1 MAENNQPTPA
11 GAAKKFFTLLRL
23 EKKDISTIYVY
34 AILAGLVNFAT
45 PLGIQTIIS
54 FVLAGSLST
63 SIIVLIVMVVV
74 AVFIGGLLQVR
85 QMQVIEKIQQKIFVR
100 YSLEFANRLP
110 KLDIEKMSSYYLPE
124 LVNRFFDTASLQK
137 GIEKLLLDIPS
148 AVIQILFGVVLLSL
162 YHPVFIGFGVVLLVL
177 LYFILRNTLPT
188 GFAANVE
195 SSDYKYKTAAW
206 LEEMARV
213 VKTFKYSKGTSLN
226 IEKADG
232 YISNYLDSH
241 TIYFKILVTQFWSLI
256 GFKVIIT
263 ASMLIVGSILL
274 VDQQINIGQ
283 FIAADIVIIMVIG
296 SVEKLITNLDKIY
309 DVLTAVEK
317 LSKITDCEIE
327 KDGTQKIADLHKG
340 IELEFRN
347 LEYSYDFGNPV
358 LKDINFTVEP
368 GKTICIYGNSGS
380 GKTTILRL
388 LTGAYK
394 SFKGSLF
401 VDAISIN
408 NYNLE
413 SLRSVT
419 GILLTQQD
427 IFQGTLLENITMG
440 NKSYDEV
447 ELKSLVELCG
457 LTKFV
462 QSLPKGFDTML
473 DTAGNRLPAK
483 IKQSILLIRALLG
496 KRRLLLL
503 EEPFLH
509 LEETEKNKIM
519 EFILK
524 NSSATTILTTT
535 DFNIAKACDQ
545 VIVIENGV
553 IVNQGSSKNV
563 AASLI
568 K

>member
-1 MAENNQPTPA
+1 MATQPEQSPA
-11 GAAKKFFTLLRL
+11 LAAKKLFALLRL
-23 EKKDISTIYVY
+23 EKKDISTIYIY
-34 AILAGLVNFAT
+34 ALLAGLVGFAT

-54 FVLAGSLST
+54 FVMAGSLST
-63 SIIVLIVMVVV
+63 SIIVLIVMVVI

-110 KLDIEKMSSYYLPE
+110 RLDIEKMSSYYLPE

-148 AVIQILFGVVLLSL
+148 AVIQILFGVILLSL
-162 YHPVFIGFGVVLLVL
+162 YHPVFIGFGVVLLLL
-177 LYFILRNTLPT
+177 LYLILRNTLPT

-213 VKTFKYSKGTSLN
+213 VKTFKYSKGTSIN

-232 YISNYLDSH
+232 YVSSYLESH
-241 TIYFKILVTQFWSLI
+241 TRYFKILVTQFWSLV

-317 LSKITDCEIE
+317 LAKITESVLE
-327 KDGTQKIADLHKG
+327 QEGTQLIADDHNG
-340 IELEFRN
+340 ILLEFN
-347 LEYSYDFGNPV
+347 QVGYSYSQGNPV
-358 LKDINFTVEP
+358 LKDINFTAEP
-368 GKTICIYGNSGS
+368 GKTICIFGNSGS

-394 SFKGSLF
+394 NFNGSVL
-401 VDAISIN
+401 VDGISIS

-419 GILLTQQD
+419 GILLSQQD
-427 IFQGTLLENITMG
+427 IFQGTLLENFTMG
-440 NKSYDEV
+440 NKAYDEA
-447 ELKSLVELCG
+447 ELKNLVELCA

-462 QSLPKGFDTML
+462 QSLPQGYNTNL

-483 IKQSILLIRALLG
+483 IRQSILLIRALLG

-503 EEPFLH
+503 EEPFIH
-509 LEETEKNKIM
+509 LEETEKNKM
-519 EFILK
+519 MDFIL
-524 NSSATTILTTT
+524 NDTSTTTIMTTT
-535 DFNIAKACDQ
+535 DFKIAKACDQ
-545 VIVIENGV
+545 IIHIENGM
-553 IVNQGSSKNV
+553 IVNEGSAQQV
-563 AASLI
+563 AASII

>member
-1 MAENNQPTPA
+1 MAEHQQHTPA

-23 EKKDISTIYVY
+23 EKKDISTIYFY

-54 FVLAGSLST
+54 FVMAGSLST
-63 SIIVLIVMVVV
+63 SIVVLIVMVVV

-85 QMQVIEKIQQKIFVR
+85 QMQVIEKIQQKIFIR
-100 YSLEFANRLP
+100 FSLEFANRLP
-110 KLDIEKMSSYYLPE
+110 KLNIEKLSSYYLPE
-124 LVNRFFDTASLQK
+124 LVNRFFDIASLQK

-148 AVIQILFGVVLLSL
+148 AIIQILFGVILLSL
-162 YHPVFIGFGVVLLVL
+162 YHPVFIGFGIVLLLL
-177 LYFILRNTLPT
+177 LYLILRNTLPT

-226 IEKADG
+226 IDKADG
-232 YISNYLDSH
+232 YVASYLESH
-241 TIYFKILVTQFWSLI
+241 TRYFKILVTQFWSLV

-274 VDQQINIGQ
+274 VDQQINVGQ

-317 LSKITDCEIE
+317 LAKITESEIE
-327 KDGTQKIADLHKG
+327 QEGIQLISDAKKG
-340 IELEFRN
+340 ISIEFRN
-347 LEYSYDFGNPV
+347 VEYSYDIGNTV
-358 LKDINFTVEP
+358 LNKINFSIEP

-380 GKTTILRL
+380 GKSTILRL

-394 SFKGSLF
+394 NFKGSVLIDE
-401 VDAISIN
+401 VSIE
-408 NYNLE
+408 NYQLE

-419 GILLTQQD
+419 GILLSQQD

-440 NKSYDEV
+440 NTQYDKD
-447 ELKSLVELCG
+447 ELKILIELFE

-462 QSLPKGFDTML
+462 QNLPAGYETL
-473 DTAGNRLPAK
+473 LETAGNRLPSK
-483 IKQSILLIRALLG
+483 IKQSILLIRAFLG
-496 KRRLLLL
+496 KRRLLLM
-503 EEPFLH
+503 EEPFLN
-509 LEETEKNKIM
+509 LDESVKNKM
-519 EFILK
+519 MHFILK
-524 NSSATTILTTT
+524 DATATTIFTSS
-535 DFNIAKACDQ
+535 DISIARNCDQ
-545 VIVIENGV
+545 IIHIENGV
-553 IVNQGSSKNV
+553 VINQGPAQTIV
-563 AASLI
+563 ASLI

>member
-1 MAENNQPTPA
+1 MAEQQQPTPA

-63 SIIVLIVMVVV
+63 SIVVLIVMVVV

-85 QMQVIEKIQQKIFVR
+85 QMQVIEKIQQKIFIR
-100 YSLEFANRLP
+100 FSLEFANRLP
-110 KLDIEKMSSYYLPE
+110 KLNIEKMSSYYLPE
-124 LVNRFFDTASLQK
+124 LVNRFFDIPSLQK

-148 AVIQILFGVVLLSL
+148 AIIQILFGVILLSL
-162 YHPVFIGFGVVLLVL
+162 YHPVFIGFGIVLLLL
-177 LYFILRNTLPT
+177 LYLILKNTLPT

-213 VKTFKYSKGTSLN
+213 IKTFKYSKGTSLN
-226 IEKADG
+226 IDKADG
-232 YISNYLDSH
+232 YISSYLESH
-241 TIYFKILVTQFWSLI
+241 TRYFKILVTQFWSLV

-274 VDQQINIGQ
+274 VDQQINVGQ

-317 LSKITDCEIE
+317 LAKITESEIE
-327 KDGTQKIADLHKG
+327 QEGIQLIDDVQKG
-340 IELEFRN
+340 ISIEFRKMQ
-347 LEYSYDFGNPV
+347 YSYDIGNSV
-358 LKDINFTVEP
+358 LNNISFSVEP
-368 GKTICIYGNSGS
+368 GSKICVFGNSGS

-394 SFKGSLF
+394 NFKGSLLIDE
-401 VDAISIN
+401 VSIE
-408 NYNLE
+408 NYQLE

-419 GILLTQQD
+419 GILLSQQD
-427 IFQGTLLENITMG
+427 IFQGTLLENFTLG
-440 NKSYDEV
+440 NKQYDKE
-447 ELKSLVELCG
+447 ELKKLVELCA

-462 QSLPKGFDTML
+462 QLLPDGYETVL
-473 DTAGNRLPAK
+473 DTAGNRLPSK
-483 IKQSILLIRALLG
+483 IRQSILLIRALLG

-503 EEPFLH
+503 EEPFLN
-509 LEETEKNKIM
+509 LDQSVKEKVM
-519 EFILK
+519 EFIFK
-524 NSSATTILTTT
+524 DATSTTIFTTS
-535 DFNIAKACDQ
+535 DINIAKNFDQ
-545 VIVIENGV
+545 ILHIENGN
-553 IVNQGSSKNV
+553 IINQGAAPSV
-563 AASLI
+563 AANLI

>member
-1 MAENNQPTPA
+1 MAEQQQPTPA

-23 EKKDISTIYVY
+23 EKKDISTIYVF

-54 FVLAGSLST
+54 FVMAGSLST
-63 SIIVLIVMVVV
+63 SIVVLIVLVVV

-85 QMQVIEKIQQKIFVR
+85 QMQVIEKIQQKIFIR
-100 YSLEFANRLP
+100 FSLEFANRLP

-124 LVNRFFDTASLQK
+124 LVNRFFDIASLQK

-148 AVIQILFGVVLLSL
+148 AIIQILFGVILLSL
-162 YHPVFIGFGVVLLVL
+162 YHPVFIGFGIVLLLL
-177 LYFILRNTLPT
+177 LYLILRNTLPT

-226 IEKADG
+226 IDKADG
-232 YISNYLDSH
+232 YVSSYLESH
-241 TIYFKILVTQFWSLI
+241 TRYFKILVTQFWSLV

-263 ASMLIVGSILL
+263 ASMLIVGSVLL
-274 VDQQINIGQ
+274 VDQQINVGQ

-317 LSKITDCEIE
+317 LAKITECEIE
-327 KDGTQKIADLHKG
+327 QEGIQLIEDVQKG
-340 IELEFRN
+340 ISIEFRK
-347 LEYSYDFGNPV
+347 LKYSYDIGNPV
-358 LKDINFTVEP
+358 LNSISFSIEA
-368 GKTICIYGNSGS
+368 GKTICVYGNSGS
-380 GKTTILRL
+380 GKSTILRL

-394 SFKGSLF
+394 NFEGALLIDG
-401 VDAISIN
+401 VSIE
-408 NYNLE
+408 NYQLE

-419 GILLTQQD
+419 GIFLSQQD
-427 IFQGTLLENITMG
+427 IFQGTLLENFTMG
-440 NKSYDEV
+440 NKEYDKE
-447 ELKSLVELCG
+447 ELKSLVELFE

-462 QSLPKGFDTML
+462 QSLPGGFESML
-473 DTAGNRLPAK
+473 ETAGNRLPSK
-483 IKQSILLIRALLG
+483 IRQGILLIRALLG

-503 EEPFLH
+503 EEPFLNFDDSVKSQ
-509 LEETEKNKIM
+509 LM
-519 EFILK
+519 DFILK
-524 NSSATTILTTT
+524 DASATTFFTTS
-535 DFNIAKACDQ
+535 DINIAMKCDE
-545 VIVIENGV
+545 IIHIENGM
-553 IVNQGSSKNV
+553 IINQGSAKMV
-563 AASLI
+563 AASII

>member
-1 MAENNQPTPA
+1 MAEQHQPTPA

-54 FVLAGSLST
+54 FVMAGSLST
-63 SIIVLIVMVVV
+63 SIVVLIVMVVV

-148 AVIQILFGVVLLSL
+148 AIIQILFGVILLSL
-162 YHPVFIGFGVVLLVL
+162 YHPVFIGFGLVL
-177 LYFILRNTLPT
+177 LLLLYIILRNTLPT

-232 YISNYLDSH
+232 YVSNYLESH
-241 TIYFKILVTQFWSLI
+241 TRYFRILVTQFWSLV

-317 LSKITDCEIE
+317 LAKITESDLE
-327 KDGTQKIADLHKG
+327 KEGNIQVSNSENG
-340 IELEFRN
+340 ISIEFRK
-347 LEYSYDFGNPV
+347 LQYSYDLGNPV
-358 LKDINFTVEP
+358 LTDISFTAEP
-368 GKTICIYGNSGS
+368 GKKICIYGNSGS
-380 GKTTILRL
+380 GKSTILRL

-394 SFKGSLF
+394 NFKGSLL
-401 VDAISIN
+401 VDGVSID
-408 NYNLE
+408 NYQLE

-419 GILLTQQD
+419 GILLGQQD
-427 IFQGTLLENITMG
+427 IFQGTLLENFTMG
-440 NKSYDEV
+440 NKNYDEE
-447 ELKSLVELCG
+447 ELKNLVELCS

-462 QSLPKGFDTML
+462 QSLPQGYHTDL
-473 DTAGNRLPAK
+473 DTAGNRLPSK

-503 EEPFLH
+503 EEPFHFLD
-509 LEETEKNKIM
+509 ETEKYKMM

-524 NSSATTILTTT
+524 DTSATTILTTT
-535 DFNIAKACDQ
+535 DIHIAKSCDQ
-545 VIVIENGV
+545 VIHIENGL
-553 IVNQGSSKNV
+553 IVNYGSAQSIM
-563 AASLI
+563 ASLI

>member
-1 MAENNQPTPA
+1 MAEQQQPTPA

-63 SIIVLIVMVVV
+63 SIVVLIVMVVV

-85 QMQVIEKIQQKIFVR
+85 QMQVIEKIQQKIFIR
-100 YSLEFANRLP
+100 FSLEFANRLP
-110 KLDIEKMSSYYLPE
+110 KLNIEKMSSYYLPE
-124 LVNRFFDTASLQK
+124 LVNRFFDIPSLQK

-148 AVIQILFGVVLLSL
+148 AIIQILFGVILLSL
-162 YHPVFIGFGVVLLVL
+162 YHPVFIGFGIVLLLL
-177 LYFILRNTLPT
+177 LYLILRNTLPT

-213 VKTFKYSKGTSLN
+213 IKTFKYSKGTSLN
-226 IEKADG
+226 IDKADG
-232 YISNYLDSH
+232 YISSYLESH
-241 TIYFKILVTQFWSLI
+241 TRYFKILVTQFWSLV

-274 VDQQINIGQ
+274 VDQQINVGQ

-317 LSKITDCEIE
+317 LAKITESEIE
-327 KDGTQKIADLHKG
+327 QEGVQLIEDVQKG
-340 IELEFRN
+340 ISIEFRKMQ
-347 LEYSYDFGNPV
+347 YSYDIGNSV
-358 LKDINFTVEP
+358 LNNISFSVEP
-368 GKTICIYGNSGS
+368 GSKICVFGNSGS

-394 SFKGSLF
+394 NFKGSLLIDE
-401 VDAISIN
+401 VSIE
-408 NYNLE
+408 NYQLE

-419 GILLTQQD
+419 GILLSQQD
-427 IFQGTLLENITMG
+427 IFQGTLLENFTLG
-440 NKSYDEV
+440 NKQYDKE
-447 ELKSLVELCG
+447 ELKKLVELCE

-462 QSLPKGFDTML
+462 QLLPDGYETVL
-473 DTAGNRLPAK
+473 DTAGNRLPSK
-483 IKQSILLIRALLG
+483 IRQSILLIRALLG

-503 EEPFLH
+503 EEPFLN
-509 LEETEKNKIM
+509 LDQTVKEKVM

-524 NSSATTILTTT
+524 EATSTTIFTTS
-535 DFNIAKACDQ
+535 DINIAKNFDQ
-545 VIVIENGV
+545 ILHIENGN
-553 IVNQGSSKNV
+553 IINQGAAPSV
-563 AASLI
+563 AANLI

>member
-1 MAENNQPTPA
+1 MAENQQPTPA

-23 EKKDISTIYVY
+23 EKVDISTIYVY

-54 FVLAGSLST
+54 FVMAGSFST
-63 SIIVLIVMVVV
+63 SIVVLIVMVVV

-85 QMQVIEKIQQKIFVR
+85 QMQVIEKIQQKIFIR
-100 YSLEFANRLP
+100 FSLEFANRLP
-110 KLDIEKMSSYYLPE
+110 KLNIEKMSSYYLPE
-124 LVNRFFDTASLQK
+124 LVNRFFDIPALQK
-137 GIEKLLLDIPS
+137 GIEKLLLDVPS
-148 AVIQILFGVVLLSL
+148 AIIQILFGVILLSL
-162 YHPVFIGFGVVLLVL
+162 YHPVFIGFGIILLLL
-177 LYFILRNTLPT
+177 LYLILRNTLPT

-213 VKTFKYSKGTSLN
+213 VKTFKYSKSTSLN

-232 YISNYLDSH
+232 YISSYLESH
-241 TIYFKILVTQFWSLI
+241 TRYFKILVTQFWSLI

-317 LSKITDCEIE
+317 LAKITECEIE
-327 KDGTQKIADLHKG
+327 QEGTQLISDVQKG
-340 IELEFRN
+340 ISIEFRK
-347 LEYSYDFGNPV
+347 LEYSYESGNPV
-358 LKDINFTVEP
+358 LNQINLSIDS
-368 GKTICIYGNSGS
+368 GKKICIYGNSGS

-394 SFKGSLF
+394 KFKGTLLIDE
-401 VDAISIN
+401 VSIE
-408 NYNLE
+408 NYQLE

-419 GILLTQQD
+419 GILLNQQD
-427 IFQGTLLENITMG
+427 IFQGTLLENFTMG
-440 NKSYDEV
+440 NMQYDKE
-447 ELKSLVELCG
+447 ELKNLVDLCG

-462 QSLPKGFDTML
+462 QSLPGGYESL
-473 DTAGNRLPAK
+473 LETAGNRLPAK

-503 EEPFLH
+503 EEPFLN
-509 LEETEKNKIM
+509 LDDTVKERIM

-524 NSSATTILTTT
+524 DETATTIFTTS
-535 DFNIAKACDQ
+535 DINIAKNCDQ
-545 VIVIENGV
+545 IIHIDNG
-553 IVNQGSSKNV
+553 IIINQGSAKIV

>member
-100 YSLEFANRLP
+100 YSLQFANRLP

-177 LYFILRNTLPT
+177 LYLILRNTLPT

-232 YISNYLDSH
+232 YISSYLDSH

-327 KDGTQKIADLHKG
+327 KDGTKQIADLNKG
-340 IELEFRN
+340 IALEFRN
-347 LEYSYDFGNPV
+347 LEYSYDYGTPV
-358 LKDINFTVEP
+358 LKDINITVES

-401 VDAISIN
+401 VDEVSIN

-419 GILLTQQD
+419 GILLSQQD

-440 NKSYDEV
+440 NKSYDEE
-447 ELKSLVELCG
+447 ELKSLMELCG

-462 QSLPKGFDTML
+462 QSLPQGYDTTL

-509 LEETEKNKIM
+509 LEEAEKNKIM
-519 EFILK
+519 DFILQDT
-524 NSSATTILTTT
+524 SATTILTTT

-553 IVNQGSSKNV
+553 IINNGSSQNV

>member
-1 MAENNQPTPA
+1 MAEQQQPTPA

-63 SIIVLIVMVVV
+63 SIVVLIVMVVV

-85 QMQVIEKIQQKIFVR
+85 QMQVIEKIQQKIFIR
-100 YSLEFANRLP
+100 FSLEFANRLP
-110 KLDIEKMSSYYLPE
+110 KLNIEKMSSYYLPE
-124 LVNRFFDTASLQK
+124 LVNRFFDIPSLQK

-148 AVIQILFGVVLLSL
+148 AIIQILFGVILLSL
-162 YHPVFIGFGVVLLVL
+162 YHPVFIGFGIVLLLL
-177 LYFILRNTLPT
+177 LYLILKNTLPT

-213 VKTFKYSKGTSLN
+213 IKTFKYSKGTSLN
-226 IEKADG
+226 IDKADG
-232 YISNYLDSH
+232 YISSYLESH
-241 TIYFKILVTQFWSLI
+241 TRYFKILVTQFWSLV

-274 VDQQINIGQ
+274 VDQQINVGQ

-317 LSKITDCEIE
+317 LAKITESEIE
-327 KDGTQKIADLHKG
+327 QEGIQLIDDVQKG
-340 IELEFRN
+340 ISIEFRK
-347 LEYSYDFGNPV
+347 LQYSYDIGNSV
-358 LKDINFTVEP
+358 LNNISFSVEP
-368 GKTICIYGNSGS
+368 GSKICVFGNSGS

-394 SFKGSLF
+394 NFKGSLLIDE
-401 VDAISIN
+401 VSIE
-408 NYNLE
+408 NYQLE

-419 GILLTQQD
+419 GILLSQQD
-427 IFQGTLLENITMG
+427 IFQGTLLENFTLG
-440 NKSYDEV
+440 NKQYDKE
-447 ELKSLVELCG
+447 ELKKLVELCA

-462 QSLPKGFDTML
+462 QLLPDGYETVL
-473 DTAGNRLPAK
+473 DTAGNRLPSK
-483 IKQSILLIRALLG
+483 IRQSILLIRALLG

-503 EEPFLH
+503 EEPFLN
-509 LEETEKNKIM
+509 LDQSVKEKVM
-519 EFILK
+519 EFIFK
-524 NSSATTILTTT
+524 DATSTTIFTTS
-535 DFNIAKACDQ
+535 DINIAKNFDQ
-545 VIVIENGV
+545 ILHIENGN
-553 IVNQGSSKNV
+553 IINQGAAPSV
-563 AASLI
+563 AANLI

>member
-1 MAENNQPTPA
+1 MAEHQQPTPA

-54 FVLAGSLST
+54 FVMAGSLST
-63 SIIVLIVMVVV
+63 SIVVLIVMVVA

-85 QMQVIEKIQQKIFVR
+85 QMQVIEKIQQKIFIR
-100 YSLEFANRLP
+100 FSLEFANRLP
-110 KLDIEKMSSYYLPE
+110 KLNIEKMSSYYLPE
-124 LVNRFFDTASLQK
+124 LVNRFFDIASLQK

-148 AVIQILFGVVLLSL
+148 AIIQILFGVILLSL
-162 YHPVFIGFGVVLLVL
+162 YHPVFIGFGLVL
-177 LYFILRNTLPT
+177 LLMLYLILRNTLPT

-232 YISNYLDSH
+232 YISSYLESH
-241 TIYFKILVTQFWSLI
+241 TRYFKILVTQFWSLI

-274 VDQQINIGQ
+274 VDQQINVGQ

-317 LSKITDCEIE
+317 LAKITESDIE
-327 KDGTQKIADLHKG
+327 QEGVQVVSDNNKG
-340 IELEFRN
+340 LAVEFRSVQ
-347 LEYSYDFGNPV
+347 YSYNFGNPV
-358 LKDINFTVEP
+358 LNDIKFSVASGE
-368 GKTICIYGNSGS
+368 KVCIYGESGS
-380 GKTTILRL
+380 GKTTLLRL
-388 LTGAYK
+388 LTGAYQN
-394 SFKGSLF
+394 FTGL
-401 VDAISIN
+401 VLIDDVSIK
-408 NYNLE
+408 NYQLE

-419 GILLTQQD
+419 GVLLNQQD
-427 IFQGTLLENITMG
+427 IFQGTLLENFTMG
-440 NKSYDEV
+440 NSAYNHD
-447 ELKSLVELCG
+447 ELKKLVELFE

-462 QSLPKGFDTML
+462 QSLPEGYDAML

-503 EEPFLH
+503 EEPLQN
-509 LEETEKNKIM
+509 LDESVKNKVIDFIM
-519 EFILK
+519 
-524 NSSATTILTTT
+524 NDASATTIFTTT
-535 DFNIAKACDQ
+535 DKSIATKCDK
-545 VIVIENGV
+545 IIHIENG
-553 IVNQGSSKNV
+553 IIINQDSSNHRLK
-563 AASLI
+563 A
-568 K
+568 

>member
-1 MAENNQPTPA
+1 MAEHQQHTPG

-23 EKKDISTIYVY
+23 EKKDISTIYFY

-54 FVLAGSLST
+54 FVMAGSLST
-63 SIIVLIVMVVV
+63 SIVVLIVIVVV
-74 AVFIGGLLQVR
+74 AVFIAGLLQVR
-85 QMQVIEKIQQKIFVR
+85 QMQVIEKIQQKIFIR

-110 KLDIEKMSSYYLPE
+110 KLNIEKMSSYYLPE
-124 LVNRFFDTASLQK
+124 LVNRFFDIASLQK

-148 AVIQILFGVVLLSL
+148 AIIQILFGVILLSL
-162 YHPVFIGFGVVLLVL
+162 YHPVFIGFGIVLLL
-177 LYFILRNTLPT
+177 LLFLILRNTLPT

-232 YISNYLDSH
+232 YVSSYLESH
-241 TIYFKILVTQFWSLI
+241 TRYFKILVAQFWSLV

-274 VDQQINIGQ
+274 VDQQINVGQ

-317 LSKITDCEIE
+317 LAKITESEIE
-327 KDGTQKIADLHKG
+327 QEGIQLISDFKKG
-340 IELEFRN
+340 MSIEFRN
-347 LEYSYDFGNPV
+347 VAYSYDIGSTV
-358 LKDINFTVEP
+358 LSNINFSIEP

-380 GKTTILRL
+380 GKSTILRL

-394 SFKGSLF
+394 NFKGSLL
-401 VDAISIN
+401 VDEVSIE
-408 NYNLE
+408 NYQLE
-413 SLRSVT
+413 SIRSVT
-419 GILLTQQD
+419 GILLSQQD

-440 NKSYDEV
+440 NIDYDKD
-447 ELKSLVELCG
+447 ELKNLIEMFE

-462 QSLPKGFDTML
+462 QNLPGGYETIL
-473 DTAGNRLPAK
+473 QTAGNRLPSK
-483 IKQSILLIRALLG
+483 IKQSILLIRAFLG

-503 EEPFLH
+503 EEPFLN
-509 LEETEKNKIM
+509 LDESVKKKM
-519 EFILK
+519 MDFILK
-524 NSSATTILTTT
+524 DTTATTIFTSSEIS
-535 DFNIAKACDQ
+535 IAMSCDQ
-545 VIVIENGV
+545 IIHIEKGVVI
-553 IVNQGSSKNV
+553 NQGSAQIV

>member
-1 MAENNQPTPA
+1 M
-11 GAAKKFFTLLRL
+11 
-23 EKKDISTIYVY
+23 
-34 AILAGLVNFAT
+34 
-45 PLGIQTIIS
+45 
-54 FVLAGSLST
+54 
-63 SIIVLIVMVVV
+63 
-74 AVFIGGLLQVR
+74 
-85 QMQVIEKIQQKIFVR
+85 
-100 YSLEFANRLP
+100 EFANRLP
-110 KLDIEKMSSYYLPE
+110 KIDIEKMSSYYLPE

-148 AVIQILFGVVLLSL
+148 AVIQILFGVILLSL
-162 YHPVFIGFGVVLLVL
+162 YHPVFIGFGAVLLLL
-177 LYFILRNTLPT
+177 LYMILRNTLPT

-213 VKTFKYSKGTSLN
+213 IKTFKYSKGTSLT

-232 YISNYLDSH
+232 YVSNYLDSH
-241 TIYFKILVTQFWSLI
+241 TRYFKILVTQFWSLV

-317 LSKITDCEIE
+317 LSKITDSEIE
-327 KDGTQKIADLHKG
+327 KDGTQLIADVQKG
-340 IELEFRN
+340 IAIEFRN
-347 LEYSYDFGNPV
+347 VEYSYDYGNPV
-358 LKDINFTVEP
+358 LKNISFTIEP

-388 LTGAYK
+388 LTGAY
-394 SFKGSLF
+394 SNFKGSLL
-401 VDAISIN
+401 VDGVSLN
-408 NYNLE
+408 NYKLE

-419 GILLTQQD
+419 GILLSQQD
-427 IFQGTLLENITMG
+427 IFQGTLLENFTMG
-440 NKSYDEV
+440 NKNYDQN
-447 ELKSLVELCG
+447 ELKSLVELGG
-457 LTKFV
+457 LTNLV
-462 QSLPKGFDTML
+462 QSLPHGL
-473 DTAGNRLPAK
+473 DTTLDIAGNRLPAK
-483 IKQSILLIRALLG
+483 IKQSILLIRSLLG

-503 EEPFLH
+503 EEPFHH
-509 LEETEKNKIM
+509 LDDTEKTKLM

-524 NSSATTILTTT
+524 DTSATTILTTT
-535 DFNIAKACDQ
+535 DINIAQACDQ
-545 VIVIENGV
+545 IIVIENGL
-553 IVNQGSSKNV
+553 IMHNGAAKNV
-563 AASLI
+563 VASLI

>member
-1 MAENNQPTPA
+1 MAENHQPTPA

-110 KLDIEKMSSYYLPE
+110 KIDIEKMSSYYLPE

-148 AVIQILFGVVLLSL
+148 AVIQILLGVVLLSL
-162 YHPVFIGFGVVLLVL
+162 YHPVFIGFGAVLLLL
-177 LYFILRNTLPT
+177 LYMILRSTLPT

-232 YISNYLDSH
+232 YVSNYLDSH
-241 TIYFKILVTQFWSLI
+241 TRYFKILVTQFWSLV

-317 LSKITDCEIE
+317 LAKITDSEIE
-327 KDGTQKIADLHKG
+327 KDGTQIIADVQKG
-340 IELEFRN
+340 IALEFRS
-347 LEYSYDFGNPV
+347 LAYSYDYGNPV
-358 LKDINFTVEP
+358 LKDISFIVEP
-368 GKTICIYGNSGS
+368 GKTVCIYGSSGS

-394 SFKGSLF
+394 NYKGALLVDGVSL
-401 VDAISIN
+401 N
-408 NYNLE
+408 NYQLE

-419 GILLTQQD
+419 GILLSQQD
-427 IFQGTLLENITMG
+427 IFQGTLLENFTMG
-440 NKSYDEV
+440 NKAYNQE
-447 ELKSLVELCG
+447 ELKDLVELCG
-457 LTKFV
+457 LTNFV
-462 QSLPKGFDTML
+462 QSLPHGFETTL
-473 DTAGNRLPAK
+473 DIAGNRLPAK
-483 IKQSILLIRALLG
+483 IKQCILLIRSLLG

-503 EEPFLH
+503 EEPFHYLD
-509 LEETEKNKIM
+509 ETERNKLM
-519 EFILK
+519 NFILK
-524 NSSATTILTTT
+524 DTSATTILTTT
-535 DFNIAKACDQ
+535 DINIAKACDQ
-545 VIVIENGV
+545 IIVIENGV
-553 IVNQGSSKNV
+553 IIHNGAAQNV
-563 AASLI
+563 VASLI

>member
-283 FIAADIVIIMVIG
+283 FIAADIVIIRVIG
-296 SVEKLITNLDKIY
+296 SVE
-309 DVLTAVEK
+309 
-317 LSKITDCEIE
+317 
-327 KDGTQKIADLHKG
+327 
-340 IELEFRN
+340 
-347 LEYSYDFGNPV
+347 
-358 LKDINFTVEP
+358 
-368 GKTICIYGNSGS
+368 
-380 GKTTILRL
+380 
-388 LTGAYK
+388 
-394 SFKGSLF
+394 
-401 VDAISIN
+401 
-408 NYNLE
+408 
-413 SLRSVT
+413 
-419 GILLTQQD
+419 
-427 IFQGTLLENITMG
+427 
-440 NKSYDEV
+440 
-447 ELKSLVELCG
+447 
-457 LTKFV
+457 
-462 QSLPKGFDTML
+462 
-473 DTAGNRLPAK
+473 
-483 IKQSILLIRALLG
+483 
-496 KRRLLLL
+496 
-503 EEPFLH
+503 
-509 LEETEKNKIM
+509 
-519 EFILK
+519 
-524 NSSATTILTTT
+524 
-535 DFNIAKACDQ
+535 
-545 VIVIENGV
+545 
-553 IVNQGSSKNV
+553 
-563 AASLI
+563 
-568 K
+568 

>member
-1 MAENNQPTPA
+1 MADNHQPTPA

-54 FVLAGSLST
+54 FVLAGALST

-162 YHPVFIGFGVVLLVL
+162 YHPVFIGFGVILLIL
-177 LYFILRNTLPT
+177 LYIILRNTLPT

-213 VKTFKYSKGTSLN
+213 VKTFKYSKGTNLN
-226 IEKADG
+226 IEKTDG
-232 YISNYLDSH
+232 YVSNYLDSH
-241 TIYFKILVTQFWSLI
+241 TSYFKILVTQFWSLI

-317 LSKITDCEIE
+317 LAKITDCEIE
-327 KDGTQKIADLHKG
+327 KEGTQLIADLHKG
-340 IELEFRN
+340 IALEFRN
-347 LEYSYDFGNPV
+347 LEYSYDYGNPV
-358 LKDINFTVEP
+358 LNDINFKVEP

-394 SFKGSLF
+394 NFKGSLL
-401 VDAISIN
+401 VDAVSIN

-419 GILLTQQD
+419 GILLSQQD
-427 IFQGTLLENITMG
+427 IFQGTLLENFTMG
-440 NKSYDEV
+440 NKAYDER

-457 LTKFV
+457 LTNYV
-462 QSLPKGFDTML
+462 LSLPKGLETML

-496 KRRLLLL
+496 KRRMLLL

-509 LEETEKNKIM
+509 LEKTVKDKMM

-524 NSSATTILTTT
+524 DTSATTILTTT
-535 DFNIAKACDQ
+535 DFNIAKACDLI
-545 VIVIENGV
+545 IVIENGV
-553 IVNQGSSKNV
+553 IINHGTAQNV
-563 AASLI
+563 VASLI

>member
-1 MAENNQPTPA
+1 MADQHQPTPA

-54 FVLAGSLST
+54 FVMAGSLST
-63 SIIVLIVMVVV
+63 SIIVLIVLVVV

-148 AVIQILFGVVLLSL
+148 AVIQILFGVILLSL
-162 YHPVFIGFGVVLLVL
+162 YHPVFIGFGVVLLLL
-177 LYFILRNTLPT
+177 LYIILRNTLPT

-232 YISNYLDSH
+232 YVSNYLESH
-241 TIYFKILVTQFWSLI
+241 TRYFRILVTQFWSLV

-317 LSKITDCEIE
+317 LAKITESDLEQEGNIQVSN
-327 KDGTQKIADLHKG
+327 TQNG
-340 IELEFRN
+340 ISIEFRK
-347 LEYSYDFGNPV
+347 LQYSYNLGNPV
-358 LKDINFTVEP
+358 LTDISFTAEP
-368 GKTICIYGNSGS
+368 GKKICIYGNSGS
-380 GKTTILRL
+380 GKSTILRL

-394 SFKGSLF
+394 NFKGSLL
-401 VDAISIN
+401 VDGVSID
-408 NYNLE
+408 NYQLE

-419 GILLTQQD
+419 GILLGQQD
-427 IFQGTLLENITMG
+427 IFQGTLLENFTMG
-440 NKSYDEV
+440 NKNYDEE
-447 ELKSLVELCG
+447 ELKNLVELCS
-457 LTKFV
+457 LTTFV
-462 QSLPKGFDTML
+462 QSLPQGYHTDL

-503 EEPFLH
+503 EEPFHYLD
-509 LEETEKNKIM
+509 EAEKNKM
-519 EFILK
+519 MDFILK
-524 NSSATTILTTT
+524 DTSATTILTTT
-535 DFNIAKACDQ
+535 DVNIARSCDQ
-545 VIVIENGV
+545 VIHIENGL
-553 IVNQGSSKNV
+553 IVNYGSAQKV
-563 AASLI
+563 MASLI

>member
-327 KDGTQKIADLHKG
+327 RDGTQKIADLHKG

-347 LEYSYDFGNPV
+347 LEYSYDYGNPV

-524 NSSATTILTTT
+524 DSSATTILTTT

>member
-1 MAENNQPTPA
+1 MAEHQHQTPA

-23 EKKDISTIYVY
+23 EKKDISTIYFY

-54 FVLAGSLST
+54 FVMAGSLST
-63 SIIVLIVMVVV
+63 SIVVLIVMVVA

-85 QMQVIEKIQQKIFVR
+85 QMQVIEKIQQKIFIR
-100 YSLEFANRLP
+100 FSLEFANRIP
-110 KLDIEKMSSYYLPE
+110 KLNIEKMSSYYLPE
-124 LVNRFFDTASLQK
+124 LVNRFFDIASLQK

-148 AVIQILFGVVLLSL
+148 AIIQILLGVILLSL
-162 YHPVFIGFGVVLLVL
+162 YHPVFIGFGIALLLL
-177 LYFILRNTLPT
+177 LYLILRSTLPN

-195 SSDYKYKTAAW
+195 SSDYKYKTAGW

-226 IEKADG
+226 IDKTDG
-232 YISNYLDSH
+232 YVASYLESH
-241 TIYFKILVTQFWSLI
+241 TRYFKILVTQFWSLV

-274 VDQQINIGQ
+274 VDQQINVGQ

-317 LSKITDCEIE
+317 LAKITESEIE
-327 KDGTQKIADLHKG
+327 QEGIQLIADIKTG
-340 IELEFRN
+340 IAIEFRN
-347 LEYSYDFGNPV
+347 VEYNYGIGNNA
-358 LKDINFTVEP
+358 LNKINFSIEP
-368 GKTICIYGNSGS
+368 GKTICIYGKSGS

-394 SFKGSLF
+394 NFKGTLLIDD
-401 VDAISIN
+401 VSIE
-408 NYNLE
+408 NYQLE

-419 GILLTQQD
+419 GILLSQQD
-427 IFQGTLLENITMG
+427 IFQGSLLENITMG
-440 NKSYDEV
+440 NSMYDKE
-447 ELKSLVELCG
+447 ELRNLIELFE

-462 QSLPKGFDTML
+462 QSLPAGYETIL
-473 DTAGNRLPAK
+473 ETAGNRLPSK
-483 IKQSILLIRALLG
+483 IKQSIVLIRALLG
-496 KRRLLLL
+496 RRRLLLL
-503 EEPFLH
+503 EEPFLN
-509 LEETEKNKIM
+509 LDESVKKKLM
-519 EFILK
+519 DFILNDK
-524 NSSATTILTTT
+524 TATTIFTSSEIS
-535 DFNIAKACDQ
+535 IAKSCDE
-545 VIVIENGV
+545 IINIENGV
-553 IVNQGSSKNV
+553 VIVHGTAQTVG
-563 AASLI
+563 ASLI

>member
-1 MAENNQPTPA
+1 MADNHQPTPA

-54 FVLAGSLST
+54 FVLAGALST

-162 YHPVFIGFGVVLLVL
+162 YHPVFIGFGVILLLL
-177 LYFILRNTLPT
+177 LYIILRNTLPT

-213 VKTFKYSKGTSLN
+213 VKTFKYSKGTNLN
-226 IEKADG
+226 IEKTDG
-232 YISNYLDSH
+232 YVSNYLDSH
-241 TIYFKILVTQFWSLI
+241 TSYFKILVTQFWSLI

-317 LSKITDCEIE
+317 LAKITDCEIE
-327 KDGTQKIADLHKG
+327 KEGTQLIADLHKG
-340 IELEFRN
+340 IALEFRN
-347 LEYSYDFGNPV
+347 LEYSYDYGNPV
-358 LKDINFTVEP
+358 LNDINFKVEP

-394 SFKGSLF
+394 NFKGSLL
-401 VDAISIN
+401 VDAVSIN

-419 GILLTQQD
+419 GILLSQQD
-427 IFQGTLLENITMG
+427 IFQGTLLENFTMG
-440 NKSYDEV
+440 NKAYDER

-457 LTKFV
+457 LTNYV
-462 QSLPKGFDTML
+462 LSLPKGLETML

-496 KRRLLLL
+496 KRRMLLL

-509 LEETEKNKIM
+509 LEKTVKDKMM

-524 NSSATTILTTT
+524 DTSATTILTTT
-535 DFNIAKACDQ
+535 DFNIAKACDLI
-545 VIVIENGV
+545 IVIENGV
-553 IVNQGSSKNV
+553 IINHGTAQNV
-563 AASLI
+563 VASLI

>member
-1 MAENNQPTPA
+1 MAENHQPTPA

-63 SIIVLIVMVVV
+63 SIIVLIVMVVI

-110 KLDIEKMSSYYLPE
+110 KIDIEKMSSYYLPE

-148 AVIQILFGVVLLSL
+148 AVIQILFGVILLSL
-162 YHPVFIGFGVVLLVL
+162 YHPVFIGFGAVLLLL
-177 LYFILRNTLPT
+177 LYMILRNTLPT

-213 VKTFKYSKGTSLN
+213 IKTFKYSKGTSLN

-232 YISNYLDSH
+232 YVSNYLDSH
-241 TIYFKILVTQFWSLI
+241 TRYFKILVTQFWSLV

-317 LSKITDCEIE
+317 LSKITDSEIE
-327 KDGTQKIADLHKG
+327 KDGTQLIADVQKG
-340 IELEFRN
+340 IAIEFRN
-347 LEYSYDFGNPV
+347 VEYSYDYGNPV
-358 LKDINFTVEP
+358 LKNISFTIEP

-388 LTGAYK
+388 LTGAY
-394 SFKGSLF
+394 SNFKGSLL
-401 VDAISIN
+401 VDGVSLN
-408 NYNLE
+408 NYKLE

-419 GILLTQQD
+419 GILLSQQD
-427 IFQGTLLENITMG
+427 IFQGTLLENFTMG
-440 NKSYDEV
+440 NKNYDQN
-447 ELKSLVELCG
+447 ELKSLVELGG
-457 LTKFV
+457 LTNFV
-462 QSLPKGFDTML
+462 QSLPHGL
-473 DTAGNRLPAK
+473 DTTLDIAGNRLPAK
-483 IKQSILLIRALLG
+483 IKQSILLIRSLLG

-503 EEPFLH
+503 EEPFHH
-509 LEETEKNKIM
+509 LDDTEKTKLM

-524 NSSATTILTTT
+524 DTSATTILTTT
-535 DFNIAKACDQ
+535 DINIAQACDQ
-545 VIVIENGV
+545 IIVIENGL
-553 IVNQGSSKNV
+553 IMHNGAAKNV
-563 AASLI
+563 VASLI

>member
-1 MAENNQPTPA
+1 MAEHQQHTPA

-23 EKKDISTIYVY
+23 EKKDISTIYFY

-54 FVLAGSLST
+54 FVMAGSLST
-63 SIIVLIVMVVV
+63 SIVVLIVMVVV

-85 QMQVIEKIQQKIFVR
+85 QMQVIEKIQQKIFIR
-100 YSLEFANRLP
+100 FSLEFANRLP
-110 KLDIEKMSSYYLPE
+110 KLNIEKLSSYYLPE
-124 LVNRFFDTASLQK
+124 LVNRFFDIASLQK

-148 AVIQILFGVVLLSL
+148 AIIQILFGVILLSL
-162 YHPVFIGFGVVLLVL
+162 YHPVFIGFGIVLLLL
-177 LYFILRNTLPT
+177 LYLILRNTLPT

-226 IEKADG
+226 IDKADG
-232 YISNYLDSH
+232 YVASYLESH
-241 TIYFKILVTQFWSLI
+241 TRYFKILVTQFWSLV

-274 VDQQINIGQ
+274 VDQQINVGQ

-317 LSKITDCEIE
+317 LAKITESEIE
-327 KDGTQKIADLHKG
+327 QEGIQLISDAKKG
-340 IELEFRN
+340 ISIEFRN
-347 LEYSYDFGNPV
+347 VEYSYDIGNTV
-358 LKDINFTVEP
+358 LNKINFSIEP

-380 GKTTILRL
+380 GKSTILRL

-394 SFKGSLF
+394 NFKGSVLIDE
-401 VDAISIN
+401 VSIE
-408 NYNLE
+408 NYQLE

-419 GILLTQQD
+419 GILLSQQD

-440 NKSYDEV
+440 NTQYDKD
-447 ELKSLVELCG
+447 ELKILIELFE

-462 QSLPKGFDTML
+462 QNLPAGYETL
-473 DTAGNRLPAK
+473 LETAGNRLPSK
-483 IKQSILLIRALLG
+483 IKQSILLIRAFLG
-496 KRRLLLL
+496 KRRLLLM
-503 EEPFLH
+503 EEPFLN
-509 LEETEKNKIM
+509 LDESVKNKM
-519 EFILK
+519 MHFILK
-524 NSSATTILTTT
+524 DATATTIFTSS
-535 DFNIAKACDQ
+535 DISIARSCDQ
-545 VIVIENGV
+545 IIHIENGV
-553 IVNQGSSKNV
+553 VINQGPAQTIV
-563 AASLI
+563 ASLI

>member
-1 MAENNQPTPA
+1 MAENHQPTPA

-110 KLDIEKMSSYYLPE
+110 KIDIEKMSSYYLPE

-162 YHPVFIGFGVVLLVL
+162 YHPVFIGFGAVLLLL
-177 LYFILRNTLPT
+177 LYMILRSTLPT

-226 IEKADG
+226 IEKADS
-232 YISNYLDSH
+232 YVSNYLDAH
-241 TIYFKILVTQFWSLI
+241 TRYFKILVTQFWSLI

-274 VDQQINIGQ
+274 IDQQINIGQ

-317 LSKITDCEIE
+317 LSKITDSEIE
-327 KDGTQKIADLHKG
+327 KEGTQIIADVQKG
-340 IELEFRN
+340 IALEFRN
-347 LEYSYDFGNPV
+347 LEYSYDHGNPV
-358 LKDINFTVEP
+358 LKDISFTIEP

-394 SFKGSLF
+394 NYKGSLL
-401 VDAISIN
+401 VDGVSLK

-419 GILLTQQD
+419 GILLSQQD
-427 IFQGTLLENITMG
+427 IFQGTLLENFTMG
-440 NKSYDEV
+440 NKAYDQV
-447 ELKSLVELCG
+447 ELKKLVELCG
-457 LTKFV
+457 LTSFV
-462 QSLPKGFDTML
+462 QLLPQGFETTL
-473 DTAGNRLPAK
+473 DIAGNRLPAK
-483 IKQSILLIRALLG
+483 IKQSILLIRSLLG

-503 EEPFLH
+503 EEPFHH
-509 LEETEKNKIM
+509 LDETERNNLM
-519 EFILK
+519 DFILK
-524 NSSATTILTTT
+524 DTSATTILTTT
-535 DFNIAKACDQ
+535 DINIAKACDQ
-545 VIVIENGV
+545 IIVVENGM
-553 IVNQGSSKNV
+553 IINNGAAQNV
-563 AASLI
+563 VASLI